1 MGQTCELAASEFRAA
16 PSLHFFNSANRRIG
30 LGSRLKVL
38 PDGQPIRLNL
48 GCGLLAPQG
57 WVNVDG
63 SWNARLAKLHFI
75 RRMLSSLRILPPGK
89 MEIPWSP
96 SILIHDVRKPLP
108 FTDGSVATIYASHI
122 LEHLYFHE
130 ARKLLLES
138 FRVLAVGGALR
149 VVVPDLKA
157 IVEEYLGERPFGP
170 LSGEIAAL
178 RPADRFNQRLLM
190 RASEPP
196 SSSLPYRI
204 YEAWQDFHSHKWMY
218 DQDSLVALFQGAG
231 FVNAQPKECHVSC
244 IENIQAVEDKS
255 RVLNGAGICVEGI
268 KPSRDDSP
276 PRTDA

>member
-1 MGQTCELAASEFRAA
+1 M
-16 PSLHFFNSANRRIG
+16 
-30 LGSRLKVL
+30 L

-63 SWNARLAKLHFI
+63 SWNARLAKHTFV
-75 RRMLSSLRILPPGK
+75 RRMLSSLHILPPGK
-89 MEIPWSP
+89 KEVPWSS
-96 SILIHDVRKPLP
+96 SIFIHDVRKPLP
-108 FTDGSVATIYASHI
+108 FPDGSATAIYASHV
-122 LEHLYFHE
+122 LEHLYFQE

-138 FRVLAVGGALR
+138 FRVLATGGVLR

-157 IVEEYLGERPFGP
+157 IVEEYLGERPFGS
-170 LSGEIAAL
+170 LSGGMAAL

-196 SSSLPYRI
+196 SSLPYRI

-218 DQDSLVALFQGAG
+218 DRDSLAVLFQWAG
-231 FVNAQPKECHVSC
+231 FVNVQPKECHVSC
-244 IENIQAVEDKS
+244 IDNIQAVEDKS

-268 KPSRDDSP
+268 KPSRDNSP
-276 PRTDA
+276 PRTDS